1 MESTYKRAF
10 NFLSYFATGRKAWKK
25 EKNSNLGNEREN
37 KQKRMKFNRY
47 SKQIITVRVIS
58 GLP

>member
-25 EKNSNLGNEREN
+25 EKKFTFRKRAKKQTKKNEI
-37 KQKRMKFNRY
+37 QY